1 MKGDFFMYSITAQS
15 GNVSSYIMEFQVDK
29 LEDIATLP
37 KSPTCAS
44 GSSCLCLENS
54 SVWKLGDDNEWH
66 EI

>member
-1 MKGDFFMYSITAQS
+1 MYSITAQS

-44 GSSCLCLENS
+44 DNSCLCLENS